1 MVTLSHW
8 FFPHLPL
15 GPIVGSQAAQQRPGG
30 PGGIAAP
37 GGSGGIAA
45 PAAPG
50 GIAAPGG
57 PGGIAAPGG
66 PRWNRRPRR
75 PRRNRDALNS
85 TIQIPPGTVS

>member
-37 GGSGGIAA
+37 GGSGGIA
-45 PAAPG
+45 
-50 GIAAPGG
+50 
-57 PGGIAAPGG
+57 
-66 PRWNRRPRR
+66 
-75 PRRNRDALNS
+75 
-85 TIQIPPGTVS
+85 